1 MMTGFAV
8 LASVILAQAP
18 IVAATHQPAEPAE
31 VDVAYSELA
40 AGMPAAAEARIE
52 ANRSLDARD
61 PARLINLGA
70 AYAAQGRT
78 AQAEA
83 MFKAAILSDRQ
94 YELELADGRWMDS
107 RAAARMALAELK
119 RSDRL
124 ATR

>member
-1 MMTGFAV
+1 MTGLAV

-18 IVAATHQPAEPAE
+18 IVAATHQPVEPAE

-52 ANRSLDARD
+52 ANRALDAQD

-94 YELELADGRWMDS
+94 YELELADGRWVDS